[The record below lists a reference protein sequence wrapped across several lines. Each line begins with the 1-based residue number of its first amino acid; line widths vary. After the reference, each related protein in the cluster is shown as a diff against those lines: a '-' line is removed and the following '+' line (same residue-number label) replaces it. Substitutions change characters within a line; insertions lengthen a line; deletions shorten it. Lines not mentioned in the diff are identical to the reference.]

1 MGKIKAGV
9 VVVTE
14 FCRPNDNR
22 FQGYIDYINRSKA
35 VRNKNTAKY
44 NLYQDYMGNPNK
56 TSGLFTSEK
65 DNLSEDEKMQLKEI
79 FEQAQSNESVMWQTV
94 ISFDNRWLKQNGI
107 ISENDDAIDETKLK
121 EVARGGVNRML
132 EAEKLDNAVWSGAIH
147 FNTDNIHIHI
157 ATVEP
162 VPMREKKEYTQYEY
176 AYQNGKRIR
185 KPILDENGKPLTKME
200 YKGRL
205 KPKSIEKCKSYVVN
219 ELVNDKENNIKI
231 NQIIRDS
238 IVKQKSEH
246 PLVQDE
252 ELVKL
257 FEELYQKMP
266 DCNRNLWN
274 YNNPIMAR
282 LRTDIDNISTHYLEK
297 YHSDEFKELRERIN
311 TQEEVY
317 KQAYGDSKKDYG
329 KNKMKDL
336 YTRLG
341 NAILKEIKKYDNELK
356 NAEEKLGDNFVPLD
370 TEDEKEQIN
379 KVYSTEIYEAE
390 NEMNDVDVD
399 DFIEPEAD
407 VEDSYY
413 EWSKKYK
420 KARRLIHQ
428 KNPDYETATM
438 LLLEEHNA
446 GNILATYELGEVY
459 KKGIG
464 TKINTKTAEHYYQ
477 RAFRGFEVQLKNC
490 SSEDKKSSYVN
501 YRLGKMH
508 YYGQGT
514 EKNYELAKQRFE
526 LSENDYSRYMLGKM
540 KYYGQ
545 GMDKDFQGAFSD
557 FESVSENNGYA
568 AYKAASMIEN
578 DEVNLGDNFVPLEKK
593 EELYDS
599 AFIQFSEMERKN
611 PDDNLEYRIGMMYLN
626 GQGTEQNN
634 EKGKEY
640 LEKSAEAKNVY
651 AMNKLA
657 KIYLEEKNIEMLPKA
672 LEYLKEAA
680 TVGKSDMAM
689 YALGNV
695 YSDNEYGMKDKLE
708 AEKWY
713 RMAEKEGNGY
723 AAYKLGKLKIDDGNI
738 REAVE
743 HLSMADNKY
752 AWYKLGKIYLNEN
765 EEMFNPEKGIMY
777 MEKSAEEGNSFAQ
790 YQIGKIYNNG
800 KYIERDEEKSMYW
813 FGRASEQNNE
823 YAAYQLGKIYYDKK
837 DYPNSEQQFLKCE
850 NESIKP
856 YSDYYLGKMYLDKDG
871 KLFNPEKGIEYMV
884 RSAEAGNN
892 TASFIIGITY
902 LKGKVVKEDRTLGRQ
917 WIERAANEGNEY
929 ASEFLKN
936 INQKS
941 NNRGIGLRHARA
953 MILSNATR
961 ALKKA
966 LKDEWQKR
974 QNVREHEKLVEE
986 SIDI

>member
-107 ISENDDAIDETKLK
+107 ISDDDDAIDEAKLK

-200 YKGRL
+200 YKGRF

-257 FEELYQKMP
+257 FEDLYQKMP

-282 LRTDIDNISTHYLEK
+282 LRADIDNISTNYLEK

-356 NAEEKLGDNFVPLD
+356 NAEEK
-370 TEDEKEQIN
+370 
-379 KVYSTEIYEAE
+379 
-390 NEMNDVDVD
+390 
-399 DFIEPEAD
+399 
-407 VEDSYY
+407 
-413 EWSKKYK
+413 
-420 KARRLIHQ
+420 
-428 KNPDYETATM
+428 
-438 LLLEEHNA
+438 
-446 GNILATYELGEVY
+446 
-459 KKGIG
+459 
-464 TKINTKTAEHYYQ
+464 
-477 RAFRGFEVQLKNC
+477 
-490 SSEDKKSSYVN
+490 
-501 YRLGKMH
+501 
-508 YYGQGT
+508 
-514 EKNYELAKQRFE
+514 
-526 LSENDYSRYMLGKM
+526 
-540 KYYGQ
+540 
-545 GMDKDFQGAFSD
+545 
-557 FESVSENNGYA
+557 
-568 AYKAASMIEN
+568 
-578 DEVNLGDNFVPLEKK
+578 LGDNFVPLEKK

-765 EEMFNPEKGIMY
+765 EVMFNPEKGIMY

-790 YQIGKIYNNG
+790 YQIGKIYNDG

-871 KLFNPEKGIEYMV
+871 KLFNPEKGIEYME

>member
-22 FQGYIDYINRSKA
+22 FQGYIDYINRSEA

-44 NLYQDYMGNPNK
+44 NLYQNYMGNPNK

-107 ISENDDAIDETKLK
+107 ISENDDAIDEAKLK

-200 YKGRL
+200 YKGRF

-257 FEELYQKMP
+257 FEDLYQKMP

-282 LRTDIDNISTHYLEK
+282 LQADIDNISTNYLEK

-370 TEDEKEQIN
+370 TDDEKELID
-379 KVYSTEIYEAE
+379 KVYSTEIYGDE

-514 EKNYELAKQRFE
+514 E
-526 LSENDYSRYMLGKM
+526 
-540 KYYGQ
+540 
-545 GMDKDFQGAFSD
+545 
-557 FESVSENNGYA
+557 
-568 AYKAASMIEN
+568 
-578 DEVNLGDNFVPLEKK
+578 
-593 EELYDS
+593 
-599 AFIQFSEMERKN
+599 
-611 PDDNLEYRIGMMYLN
+611 
-626 GQGTEQNN
+626 QNN

-657 KIYLEEKNIEMLPKA
+657 KIYLEEKNVEMLPKA

-689 YALGNV
+689 YVLGNV

-723 AAYKLGKLKIDDGNI
+723 AAYKLGKLKIDGGNI

-790 YQIGKIYNNG
+790 YQIGKIYNDG

-813 FGRASEQNNE
+813 FDRASEQNNE

-856 YSDYYLGKMYLDKDG
+856 YSDYYLGRMYLDTEG
-871 KLFNPEKGIEYMV
+871 KLYNPNKGIECME
-884 RSAEAGNN
+884 RSAGAGND
-892 TASFIIGITY
+892 TAAFMLGITY
-902 LKGKVVKEDRTLGRQ
+902 LKGEAVRQDKTLGRQ
-917 WIERAANEGNEY
+917 WIERAAENGNEY
-929 ASEFLKN
+929 ASDFLKKMN
-936 INQKS
+936 DGKNASFRLGHRK
-941 NNRGIGLRHARA
+941 A

-966 LKDEWQKR
+966 LKEEWQKR
-974 QNVREHEKLVEE
+974 QNEKEHEKLLEE

>member
-44 NLYQDYMGNPNK
+44 NLYQNYMGNPNK

-107 ISENDDAIDETKLK
+107 ISENDDAIDEAKLK

-200 YKGRL
+200 YKGRF

-257 FEELYQKMP
+257 FEDLYQKMP

-282 LRTDIDNISTHYLEK
+282 LRADIDNISTNYLEK

-356 NAEEKLGDNFVPLD
+356 NAEEKLGDNFVPLNTD
-370 TEDEKEQIN
+370 DEKELID
-379 KVYSTEIYEAE
+379 KVYSTEIYGDE

-514 EKNYELAKQRFE
+514 E
-526 LSENDYSRYMLGKM
+526 
-540 KYYGQ
+540 
-545 GMDKDFQGAFSD
+545 
-557 FESVSENNGYA
+557 
-568 AYKAASMIEN
+568 
-578 DEVNLGDNFVPLEKK
+578 
-593 EELYDS
+593 
-599 AFIQFSEMERKN
+599 
-611 PDDNLEYRIGMMYLN
+611 
-626 GQGTEQNN
+626 QNN

-657 KIYLEEKNIEMLPKA
+657 KIYLEEKNVEMLPKA

-689 YALGNV
+689 YVLGNV
-695 YSDNEYGMKDKLE
+695 YSDNEYGMKDKLK
-708 AEKWY
+708 AERWY

-723 AAYKLGKLKIDDGNI
+723 AAYKLGKLKIDGGNI

-790 YQIGKIYNNG
+790 YQIGKIYNDG

-856 YSDYYLGKMYLDKDG
+856 YSDYYLGRMYLDTEG
-871 KLFNPEKGIEYMV
+871 QLYNPNKGIECME
-884 RSAEAGNN
+884 RSAGAGND
-892 TASFIIGITY
+892 TAAFMLGITY
-902 LKGKVVKEDRTLGRQ
+902 LKGEAVRQDKTLGRQ
-917 WIERAANEGNEY
+917 WIERAAENGNEY
-929 ASEFLKN
+929 ASDFLKKMN
-936 INQKS
+936 DGQNASFRLGHRK
-941 NNRGIGLRHARA
+941 A

-966 LKDEWQKR
+966 LKEEWQKR
-974 QNVREHEKLVEE
+974 QNEKEHEKLVEE
-986 SIDI
+986 SIERGM